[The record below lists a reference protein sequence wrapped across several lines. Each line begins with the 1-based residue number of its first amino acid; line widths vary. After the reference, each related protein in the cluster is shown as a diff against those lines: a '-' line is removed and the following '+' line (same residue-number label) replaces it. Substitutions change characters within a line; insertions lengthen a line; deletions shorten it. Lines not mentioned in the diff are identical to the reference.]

1 MYKKNI
7 KHLVSIITPS
17 YNSARF
23 IKQTIESVIKQTHQ
37 NWEMIIIDDCSI
49 DASVEIIQGYMQK
62 DSRIRL
68 IKLEKNSGPAI
79 ARNKGIKAAKGKY
92 LTFIDSD
99 DIWNQYFLEKSIKF
113 INAKKCDFV
122 FASYER
128 VDENL
133 NPILNPFIASKKVNY
148 NDILKTCNISC
159 LTAFIN
165 IKNIGKFYMEN
176 VGHEDYT
183 LWLKILKKIDCA
195 YGIQEP
201 LAKYRILNNSLSRNK
216 IQSALWQWQI
226 YRKIEKL
233 SLIQS
238 LYYFVQYTYYGFKKY
253 NS

>member
-1 MYKKNI
+1 MYKKKI
-7 KHLVSIITPS
+7 KHLVSVITPS
-17 YNSARF
+17 YNSAMF

-37 NWEMIIIDDCSI
+37 KWEMIIIDDCST
-49 DASVEIIQGYMQK
+49 DASVNIIRDYIQK

-68 IKLEKNSGPAI
+68 ITLEENSGPAI
-79 ARNKGIKAAKGKY
+79 ARNKGIKVAKGKY

-99 DIWNQYFLEKSIKF
+99 DIWNEYFLEKSIKF
-113 INAKKCDFV
+113 INIKECDFI

-133 NPILNPFIASKKVNY
+133 KSILKPFIVPKKVNY
-148 NDILKTCNISC
+148 HDVLKTCSISC
-159 LTAFIN
+159 LTAFMDMH
-165 IKNIGKFYMEN
+165 NIGKFYMEN

-201 LAKYRILNNSLSRNK
+201 LAKYRISNNSLSRNK

-233 SLIQS
+233 SLIKS
-238 LYYFVQYTYYGFKKY
+238 IYYFVQYAYYGFKKY